1 MSTAGKYIKKIVNL
15 SPALKECSVR
25 IYELL
30 RRAAYL
36 RYVIGTPIETKTVVF
51 ESYLGS
57 SYACSPKALY
67 EAMCADPA
75 YSDYKKV
82 WMFRNPQKYQFL
94 EENTGTVVVKRGSGE
109 YYRYYASAKIWITN
123 YLPEYGIRKRPGQI
137 YVQTW
142 HGTPLKKIGC
152 DVARKELSLAE
163 RKRTFQKYEREGKS
177 IDYLPSPSAF
187 YSEKISSAF
196 LLGKQAEILQYGY
209 PRNDA
214 LFQIKEEKIGEI
226 RRKLGI
232 PMGKKVI
239 LYAPTWRDNQHTPG
253 IGYTYKP
260 GLDFDDLR
268 EKIGGEYVLLFRAH
282 YLISSRF
289 DFGQYEGFVYNV
301 SEYDDIND
309 LYIAADM
316 LITDYS
322 SVFFDYAILKRP
334 ILFYM
339 YDYEEYKEQ
348 MRDFYFEA
356 EELPGPAI
364 KEKRDISV
372 DICRLME
379 SFSYDEKYRNFN
391 KKFNPVTTPCSS
403 RILQKITGKI

>member
-1 MSTAGKYIKKIVNL
+1 MSTAGKYIKRIINL
-15 SPALKECSVR
+15 SPILKECSVH
-25 IYELL
+25 IYEFV
-30 RRAAYL
+30 RRGAYL
-36 RYVIGTPIETKTVVF
+36 RYVIGNPIEPKTVVF

-67 EAMCADPA
+67 EAMCSDPV
-75 YSDYKKV
+75 YKDYRKV
-82 WMFRNPQKYQFL
+82 WMFRNPEKYQFL
-94 EENTGTVVVKRGSGE
+94 EKNPGTVLVKRGSKD
-109 YYRYYASAKIWITN
+109 YYRYYAAAKFWITN
-123 YLPEYGIRKRPGQI
+123 YLPEYGIRKRSGQI

-152 DVARKELSLAE
+152 DVMRKELPLAE
-163 RKRTFQKYEREGKS
+163 RKRTFHKYEREGKS

-187 YSEKISSAF
+187 YSEKITSAF

-214 LFQIKEEKIGEI
+214 LLRPKKEKIAKI

-232 PMGKKVI
+232 PAEKKVI

-253 IGYTYKP
+253 VGYTYKL
-260 GLDFDDLR
+260 GIDFTKLK
-268 EKIGGEYVLLFRAH
+268 EKLGREYVLLFRAH

-289 DFGQYEGFVYNV
+289 DFDQYEGFVYNV

-316 LITDYS
+316 LVTDYS
-322 SVFFDYAILKRP
+322 SVFFDYAILRRP

-348 MRDFYFEA
+348 MRDFYFGI
-356 EELPGPAI
+356 EELPGPVI
-364 KEKRDISV
+364 KEKRDISD
-372 DICRLME
+372 DICSLME
-379 SFSYDEKYRNFN
+379 SFSYDERYQKFN
-391 KKFNPVTTPCSS
+391 EKFNPVTIPCSS
-403 RILQKITGKI
+403 RMLKKITGQM